1 MYTHKNPLPLSLS
14 QIELL
19 NIDTSL
25 INEDILPFKIQAP
38 FFYMLLACI
47 FRTIFTV
54 HEAILP
60 EFRDKEWTKSSFKIK
75 APKIYRI
82 YTCKGEIFKYNSFSI
97 HKSKKNTHEN
107 PYCDVLLQVCSWNKH
122 SAVTEFTSGFCF
134 WVGFSFFNLRIGI
147 VKYIY
152 KNDSETKR
160 KWN

>member
-14 QIELL
+14 QIEIL

-25 INEDILPFKIQAP
+25 INEDILSFKIQAP

-60 EFRDKEWTKSSFKIK
+60 EFRDKEWTKSSFKIRPQK
-75 APKIYRI
+75 SIGFIHVK
-82 YTCKGEIFKYNSFSI
+82 EKYLNINSFSI

>member
-14 QIELL
+14 QIEIL

-25 INEDILPFKIQAP
+25 INEDILSFKIQAP

-97 HKSKKNTHEN
+97 HKSKKKIHMKTHTVMYYYKFALGTNTQQWQN
-107 PYCDVLLQVCSWNKH
+107 LQVVFAFGW
-122 SAVTEFTSGFCF
+122 ALVFLISGL
-134 WVGFSFFNLRIGI
+134 V
-147 VKYIY
+147 
-152 KNDSETKR
+152 
-160 KWN
+160 

>member
-25 INEDILPFKIQAP
+25 INEDILSFKIQAP

-97 HKSKKNTHEN
+97 HKSKKKYTWK
-107 PYCDVLLQVCSWNKH
+107 PILWCTITSLLLEQTLS
-122 SAVTEFTSGFCF
+122 SD
-134 WVGFSFFNLRIGI
+134 R
-147 VKYIY
+147 IY
-152 KNDSETKR
+152 K
-160 KWN
+160 WFLLLGGL